1 MILPPFIV
9 ICFSV
14 YCFQFKGDL
23 LFFFLFN
30 SSRLSQCQAF
40 AYIYF
45 FSLSVLPFLK
55 HMQVQSPWHE
65 ELAAQ
70 QEAKKVRPG
79 QDSKPESDQ
88 TVI

>member
-1 MILPPFIV
+1 MSG
-9 ICFSV
+9 IC
-14 YCFQFKGDL
+14 L
-23 LFFFLFN
+23 
-30 SSRLSQCQAF
+30 
-40 AYIYF
+40 YIF

-70 QEAKKVRPG
+70 QEAKEKVRPG

>member
-1 MILPPFIV
+1 
-9 ICFSV
+9 
-14 YCFQFKGDL
+14 
-23 LFFFLFN
+23 
-30 SSRLSQCQAF
+30 
-40 AYIYF
+40 
-45 FSLSVLPFLK
+45 
-55 HMQVQSPWHE
+55 MQVQSPWHE